1 MIEFDHTTDFFL
13 LAPKVRVFE
22 NRRQIATFTGDLYFL
37 GPNLAFGLE
46 KTRYFVRRKGILRH
60 RYRLE
65 SEGVSVAEA
74 KGYMRFKISWAGRN
88 FLLREPWSP
97 RGKAWSFILVE
108 RGNVV
113 GSIYAGRAD
122 LPEDMAL
129 SVRIFCYALTF
140 HRWRS

>member
-1 MIEFDHTTDFFL
+1 M
-13 LAPKVRVFE
+13 LAQKVRVFE
-22 NRRQIATFTGDLYFL
+22 NRRQIATFIGDLYFL
-37 GPNLAFGLE
+37 GPTLTFRLE
-46 KTRYFVRRKGILRH
+46 KTRYVVCRKGILRN

-65 SEGVSVAEA
+65 SEGVSLAEA
-74 KGYMRFKISWAGRN
+74 KGYVRFEISWAGRN

-122 LPEDMAL
+122 LPDDMAM

-140 HRWRS
+140 HRWHS

>member
-1 MIEFDHTTDFFL
+1 M

-37 GPNLAFGLE
+37 GPNLAFGME
-46 KTRYFVRRKGILRH
+46 ETRYVVRRKGILRR

-74 KGYMRFKISWAGRN
+74 KGYTRFRISWAGRN
-88 FLLREPWSP
+88 FLLREPRSP
-97 RGKAWSFILVE
+97 RGTAWRFILVE

-122 LPEDMAL
+122 LPDDMAM

-140 HRWRS
+140 HRWDS